1 MADFV
6 LLRTSFLG
14 TSSCESLCY
23 TEPSFAAAHF
33 YGSLLLVSTIVK
45 ATKRWLFT
53 MVGDVSRAGAFTLSS
68 EYIPA
73 GKVCLRIQTTLATL
87 VRRFESHII
96 HIVNTPV

>member
-1 MADFV
+1 
-6 LLRTSFLG
+6 
-14 TSSCESLCY
+14 
-23 TEPSFAAAHF
+23 
-33 YGSLLLVSTIVK
+33 
-45 ATKRWLFT
+45 